1 MDNKVF
7 EKVKEI
13 LRSQLPD
20 GSSAEISLDDNLT
33 DLGINS
39 LLFVKIAVAL
49 ETEFDIEFKDEDL
62 DIKRFK
68 TIGDIVCYVEDKVSA
83 NI

>member
-1 MDNKVF
+1 
-7 EKVKEI
+7 
-13 LRSQLPD
+13 
-20 GSSAEISLDDNLT
+20 
-33 DLGINS
+33 

-68 TIGDIVCYVEDKVSA
+68 TVGDIVCYVEDKVSA